1 MSEAGSWDGCGKLI
15 RLVHHNRFAALI
27 LGAWLAGSMF
37 MIFLSSR
44 NFQHV
49 DEVLK
54 SAPPLIAK
62 MSEALGPQ
70 NSRVLLRHLVTE
82 QNRYYL
88 NKWEQTQLFLGALL
102 TGVFLLLSRNRLLAC
117 FSAAML
123 LLVILGHYKITPELD
138 WLGANIEFLPS
149 GVEST
154 DRDHFWK
161 LHTIYGVLEA
171 VKLMLGLIIASV
183 LFTFSHRRLSSQTEV
198 NISKP
203 ATVRRF

>member
-1 MSEAGSWDGCGKLI
+1 
-15 RLVHHNRFAALI
+15 
-27 LGAWLAGSMF
+27 MF
-37 MIFLSSR
+37 MILLASR

-54 SAPPLIAK
+54 SAPPPIAR

-102 TGVFLLLSRNRLLAC
+102 TGVFLLLSRNRLLAS
-117 FSAAML
+117 FSGAML

-138 WLGANIEFLPS
+138 WMSANIEFLPA
-149 GVEST
+149 GAEST
-154 DRDHFWK
+154 ERDHFWK
-161 LHTIYGVLEA
+161 LQTIYGVLEV
-171 VKLMLGLIIASV
+171 VKLMLGVIIASV
-183 LFTFSHRRLSSQTEV
+183 LFTFSHRRSSSQTEV
-198 NISKP
+198 NISK
-203 ATVRRF
+203 AAAVRRF

>member
-1 MSEAGSWDGCGKLI
+1 
-15 RLVHHNRFAALI
+15 
-27 LGAWLAGSMF
+27 
-37 MIFLSSR
+37 MIFLASR

-54 SAPPLIAK
+54 SAPPPIAK
-62 MSEALGPQ
+62 MSETLGPQ

-88 NKWEQTQLFLGALL
+88 DRWEQTQLFLGALL

-123 LLVILGHYKITPELD
+123 LLVILGHYKITPDLN
-138 WLGANIEFLPS
+138 WMGANIEFLPA
-149 GVEST
+149 GTEST
-154 DRDHFWK
+154 ERDHFWK

-171 VKLMLGLIIASV
+171 AKLMLSLMIAGV
-183 LFTFSHRRLSSQTEV
+183 LFTFSHRRSSSQTEV
-198 NISKP
+198 SMSKA